1 MQVQHGPV
9 RLRGSAGW
17 TDQQVDVFLNDL
29 SHSWRALLVGQ
40 DGMLR
45 DLERLTIRAQKPLQS
60 FSFDETWRLSGLAAL
75 RVSPQHHVGRRPV
88 RFDAL
93 SNASDLGNTVPEVGL
108 ELHSRPIEHWETAKT
123 CGNRNSPDPVPR
135 DPKRKV

>member
-108 ELHSRPIEHWETAKT
+108 ELHSRPCKHWELPKT
-123 CGNRNSPDPVPR
+123 
-135 DPKRKV
+135 

>member
-108 ELHSRPIEHWETAKT
+108 ELHSSPCKHWEPA
-123 CGNRNSPDPVPR
+123 
-135 DPKRKV
+135 